1 MNEKD
6 IESKPE
12 EEDSDEFGINIH
24 YHQQEDQST
33 DNIEDYDEDIPFPEN
48 WKRES
53 LESMKN
59 TICDWIDHNVKHE
72 YITNPDIYS
81 KEDETRLYFKI
92 HEKGGSDKENDGDGY
107 FCVFEKYD
115 TRKVEDTDVEFQ

>member
-1 MNEKD
+1 MTNRKSKD
-6 IESKPE
+6 LEALK
-12 EEDSDEFGINIH
+12 
-24 YHQQEDQST
+24 
-33 DNIEDYDEDIPFPEN
+33 EDIPFPEN
-48 WKRES
+48 WERES

-59 TICDWIDHNVKHE
+59 SICDWIDHNVKYE

-81 KEDETRLYFKI
+81 KEDERRLYFKI
-92 HEKGGSDKENDGDGY
+92 QEEGGSDRENDGDGY

>member
-1 MNEKD
+1 MNEKEID
-6 IESKPE
+6 TKPE
-12 EEDSDEFGINIH
+12 EDDSDDFGINIH
-24 YHQQEDQST
+24 YHQED
-33 DNIEDYDEDIPFPEN
+33 DEDIPFPEN

-53 LESMKN
+53 LESLKN
-59 TICDWIDHNVKHE
+59 TICDWIDHNVEHE

-92 HEKGGSDKENDGDGY
+92 HEKGGSDKENNGDGY
-107 FCVFEKYD
+107 YCVFEKYD

>member
-1 MNEKD
+1 MNEKEID
-6 IESKPE
+6 PKPE
-12 EEDSDEFGINIH
+12 EDDSDDFGINIH
-24 YHQQEDQST
+24 YHQED
-33 DNIEDYDEDIPFPEN
+33 DEDIQFPEN

-53 LESMKN
+53 LESLKN
-59 TICDWIDHNVKHE
+59 TICDWIDHNVEHE

-92 HEKGGSDKENDGDGY
+92 QEEGGSDQENDDDGY

>member
-1 MNEKD
+1 MNEKETKSD
-6 IESKPE
+6 
-12 EEDSDEFGINIH
+12 EEDNEDFQYNID
-24 YHQQEDQST
+24 YHKED
-33 DNIEDYDEDIPFPEN
+33 NEDFSEDIPFSEN

-53 LESMKN
+53 VESMKN
-59 TICDWIDHNVKHE
+59 TICDWIDHNVEHE
-72 YITNPDIYS
+72 YKTNPDIYS

-92 HEKGGSDKENDGDGY
+92 QEEGGSDQENDGDGY